1 MVKIGG
7 EFLSILQNLSVN
19 ISSLH
24 LIFYSISSGAI
35 LCALSSDIV
44 MNSILGII
52 AILVIAWLL
61 STDRKNINLRTVS
74 LAFVLQVTFAL
85 LVLYVPA
92 GKEALNSVT
101 QAVSNL
107 INYGQEGIAFLF
119 GGLATGG
126 FTFAINVLCII
137 IFFSALIS
145 GLYHIGLMPKVI
157 NVIGGGLQRLLSIG
171 RAESLSA
178 TANIF
183 VGMIEAPLVVKPYL
197 RHMSDS
203 QFFAVMTGGLAS
215 VAGGTLVGYAS
226 LGVDLNF
233 LIAAAF
239 MSAPA
244 GLLMAKI
251 LVPETQQ
258 TSPDME
264 LENVDLPRAT
274 NVVEAMADGAMS
286 GLKIAVAVGA
296 TLLAFVSVIAMLNGI
311 LGWFGG
317 LIGMELSFELVL
329 GYLFAPIAW
338 LLGIPWNEVITAGS
352 LIGTKVVVN
361 EFVAFIQL
369 MEVQDQLSEH
379 SQAIVIFALCGFANI
394 STMAMLIGGLG
405 SLVPERRS
413 FISKYGFK
421 AIAAGVLAN
430 LMSAAVAGVVLGL

>member
-1 MVKIGG
+1 M
-7 EFLSILQNLSVN
+7 N
-19 ISSLH
+19 SL
-24 LIFYSISSGAI
+24 LGVVAI
-35 LCALSSDIV
+35 LLF
-44 MNSILGII
+44 
-52 AILVIAWLL
+52 AWLL
-61 STDRKNINLRTVS
+61 SSNRKNIRLKTVG
-74 LAFVLQVTFAL
+74 LAFALQVAFAL

-92 GKEALNSVT
+92 GKNALNGVT
-101 QAVSNL
+101 GAVSNL

-126 FTFAINVLCII
+126 FTFAINVLGII

-157 NVIGGGLQRLLSIG
+157 NLIGGALQKLLGTG

-197 RHMSDS
+197 KHMSDS
-203 QFFAVMTGGLAS
+203 QFFAVMTCGLAS

-226 LGVDLNF
+226 LGVELNY

-251 LVPETQQ
+251 LMPETEAQAEDVQ
-258 TSPDME
+258 M
-264 LENVDLPRAT
+264 ENVEMPKAT

-286 GLKIAVAVGA
+286 GLRIAVAVGA
-296 TLLAFVSVIAMLNGI
+296 TLLAFVSVIALLNGL
-311 LGWFGG
+311 LGWVGSWFG
-317 LIGMELSFELVL
+317 ISLSFELIL
-329 GYLFAPIAW
+329 GYLFAPVAW
-338 LLGIPWNEVITAGS
+338 LLGIPWHEAITAGS
-352 LIGTKVVVN
+352 LIGNKIVVN

-369 MEVQDQLSEH
+369 MQVKQELSAH
-379 SQAIVIFALCGFANI
+379 SQAIVTFALCGFANI

-405 SLVPERRS
+405 SLVPEKRS
-413 FISKYGFK
+413 FISKYGFR
-421 AIAAGVLAN
+421 AITAGVLAN
-430 LMSAAVAGVVLGL
+430 LMSASIAGVILSL

>member
-1 MVKIGG
+1 
-7 EFLSILQNLSVN
+7 
-19 ISSLH
+19 
-24 LIFYSISSGAI
+24 
-35 LCALSSDIV
+35 

-52 AILVIAWLL
+52 AILALAWLL
-61 STDRKNINLRTVS
+61 STNRKNINLKTVS
-74 LAFVLQVTFAL
+74 LAFALQITFAL

-92 GKEALNSVT
+92 GKEVLNNVT
-101 QAVSNL
+101 GAVSNL

-126 FTFAINVLCII
+126 FTFAINVLGII
-137 IFFSALIS
+137 VFFSALIS

-157 NVIGGGLQRLLSIG
+157 NVIGGGLQKLLGIG

-197 RHMSDS
+197 RQMTDS

-251 LVPETQQ
+251 LVPETEKIDAQVEM
-258 TSPDME
+258 D
-264 LENVDLPRAT
+264 NVDMPRAT

-286 GLKIAVAVGA
+286 GLRIAVAVGA
-296 TLLAFVSVIAMLNGI
+296 TLLAFISVIAMLNGM
-311 LGWFGG
+311 LGWIGG
-317 LIGMELSFELVL
+317 LVGMELSFELIL
-329 GYLFAPIAW
+329 GYLFAPVAW
-338 LLGIPWNEVITAGS
+338 LLGVPWSEAITAGS
-352 LIGTKVVVN
+352 LIGNKVVVN

-369 MEVQDQLSEH
+369 MEVKSQLSEH
-379 SQAIVIFALCGFANI
+379 SQAIVTFALCGFANI

-413 FISKYGFK
+413 FISQYGFR
-421 AIAAGVLAN
+421 AIAAGVMAN
-430 LMSAAVAGVVLGL
+430 LMSASIAGVILSL

>member
-1 MVKIGG
+1 
-7 EFLSILQNLSVN
+7 
-19 ISSLH
+19 
-24 LIFYSISSGAI
+24 
-35 LCALSSDIV
+35 
-44 MNSILGII
+44 MNSILGIV
-52 AILVIAWLL
+52 AILALAWLL
-61 STDRKNINLRTVS
+61 STNRKNINLKTVS
-74 LAFVLQVTFAL
+74 LAFALQITFAL

-92 GKEALNSVT
+92 GKEVLKNVT
-101 QAVSNL
+101 GAVSNL

-126 FTFAINVLCII
+126 FTFAINVLGII
-137 IFFSALIS
+137 VFFSALIS

-157 NVIGGGLQRLLSIG
+157 NVIGGGLQKLLGIG

-197 RHMSDS
+197 RQMTDS

-251 LVPETQQ
+251 LVPETEKIDAQVEI
-258 TSPDME
+258 D
-264 LENVDLPRAT
+264 NVDMPRAT

-286 GLKIAVAVGA
+286 GLRIAVAVGA
-296 TLLAFVSVIAMLNGI
+296 TLLAFISVIAMLNGM
-311 LGWFGG
+311 LGWIGG
-317 LIGMELSFELVL
+317 LVGMELSFELIL
-329 GYLFAPIAW
+329 GYLFAPVAW
-338 LLGIPWNEVITAGS
+338 LLGVPWNEAITVGS
-352 LIGTKVVVN
+352 LIGNKVVVN

-369 MEVQDQLSEH
+369 MEVKSQLSEH
-379 SQAIVIFALCGFANI
+379 SQAIVTFALCGFANI

-413 FISKYGFK
+413 FISQYGFR
-421 AIAAGVLAN
+421 AIAAGVMAN
-430 LMSAAVAGVVLGL
+430 LMSASIAGVILSL

>member
-1 MVKIGG
+1 
-7 EFLSILQNLSVN
+7 
-19 ISSLH
+19 
-24 LIFYSISSGAI
+24 
-35 LCALSSDIV
+35 
-44 MNSILGII
+44 MNSILGIV
-52 AILVIAWLL
+52 AILFVAWLL
-61 STDRKNINLRTVS
+61 STNRKSINLKTVS
-74 LAFVLQVTFAL
+74 LAFALQISFAL

-92 GKEALNSVT
+92 GKEVLNTVT
-101 QAVSNL
+101 GAVSNL

-126 FTFAINVLCII
+126 FTFAINVLGII

-157 NVIGGGLQRLLSIG
+157 NVIGGGLQKLLGIG

-197 RHMSDS
+197 KHMTDS
-203 QFFAVMTGGLAS
+203 QFFAVMVGGLAS

-251 LVPETQQ
+251 MVPETEVID
-258 TSPDME
+258 TETE
-264 LENVDLPRAT
+264 LDNVEMPRAT

-286 GLKIAVAVGA
+286 GLRIAVAVGA
-296 TLLAFVSVIAMLNGI
+296 TLLAFISVIAMLNGM
-311 LGWFGG
+311 LGWLGS
-317 LIGMELSFELVL
+317 LMGMELSFELIL
-329 GYLFAPIAW
+329 GYLFAPVAW
-338 LLGIPWNEVITAGS
+338 LLGIPWSEAITAGS
-352 LIGTKVVVN
+352 LIGNKIVVN

-369 MEVQDQLSEH
+369 MDVKAQLSTH
-379 SQAIVIFALCGFANI
+379 SQAIVTFALCGFANI

-405 SLVPERRS
+405 SVVPEKRP
-413 FISKYGFK
+413 FISKYGFR
-421 AIAAGVLAN
+421 AIAAGVMAN
-430 LMSAAVAGVVLGL
+430 LMSASIAGVILSL

>member
-1 MVKIGG
+1 M
-7 EFLSILQNLSVN
+7 N
-19 ISSLH
+19 SL
-24 LIFYSISSGAI
+24 LGVVAI
-35 LCALSSDIV
+35 LLF
-44 MNSILGII
+44 
-52 AILVIAWLL
+52 AWLL
-61 STDRKNINLRTVS
+61 STNRKNIRLKTVG
-74 LAFVLQVTFAL
+74 LAFALQVAFAL

-92 GKEALNSVT
+92 GKNALNGVT
-101 QAVSNL
+101 GAVSNL

-126 FTFAINVLCII
+126 FTFAINVLGII

-157 NVIGGGLQRLLSIG
+157 NLIGGALQKLLGTG

-197 RHMSDS
+197 KHMSDS
-203 QFFAVMTGGLAS
+203 QFFAVMTCGLAS

-226 LGVDLNF
+226 LGVELNY

-251 LVPETQQ
+251 LMPETEAQAEDVQ
-258 TSPDME
+258 MK
-264 LENVDLPRAT
+264 NVEMPKAT

-286 GLKIAVAVGA
+286 GLRIAVAVGA
-296 TLLAFVSVIAMLNGI
+296 TLLAFVSVIALLNGL
-311 LGWFGG
+311 LGWVGSWFG
-317 LIGMELSFELVL
+317 ISLSFELIL
-329 GYLFAPIAW
+329 GYLFAPVAW
-338 LLGIPWNEVITAGS
+338 LLGIPWHEAITAGS
-352 LIGTKVVVN
+352 LIGNKIVVN

-369 MEVQDQLSEH
+369 MQVKQELSAH
-379 SQAIVIFALCGFANI
+379 SQAIVTFALCGFANI

-405 SLVPERRS
+405 SLVPEKRS
-413 FISKYGFK
+413 FISKYGFR
-421 AIAAGVLAN
+421 AITAGVLAN
-430 LMSAAVAGVVLGL
+430 LMSASIAGVILSL

>member
-1 MVKIGG
+1 
-7 EFLSILQNLSVN
+7 
-19 ISSLH
+19 
-24 LIFYSISSGAI
+24 
-35 LCALSSDIV
+35 
-44 MNSILGII
+44 MNSILGIV
-52 AILVIAWLL
+52 AILFVAWLL
-61 STDRKNINLRTVS
+61 STNRKSINLKTVS
-74 LAFVLQVTFAL
+74 LAFALQISFAL

-92 GKEALNSVT
+92 GKEVLNTVT
-101 QAVSNL
+101 GAVSNL

-126 FTFAINVLCII
+126 FTFAINVLGII

-157 NVIGGGLQRLLSIG
+157 NVIGGGLQKLLGIG

-197 RHMSDS
+197 KHMTDS
-203 QFFAVMTGGLAS
+203 QFFAVMVGGLAS

-251 LVPETQQ
+251 MVPETEAID
-258 TSPDME
+258 TETE
-264 LENVDLPRAT
+264 LDNVEMPRAT

-286 GLKIAVAVGA
+286 GLRIAVAVGA
-296 TLLAFVSVIAMLNGI
+296 TLLAFISVIAMLNGM
-311 LGWFGG
+311 LGWLGS
-317 LIGMELSFELVL
+317 LMGMELSFELIL
-329 GYLFAPIAW
+329 GYLFAPVAW
-338 LLGIPWNEVITAGS
+338 LLGIPWSEAITAGS
-352 LIGTKVVVN
+352 LIGNKIVVN

-369 MEVQDQLSEH
+369 MDVKAQLSTH
-379 SQAIVIFALCGFANI
+379 SQAIVTFALCGFANI

-405 SLVPERRS
+405 SVVPEKRP
-413 FISKYGFK
+413 FISKYGFR
-421 AIAAGVLAN
+421 AIAAGVMAN
-430 LMSAAVAGVVLGL
+430 LMSASIAGVILSL

>member
-1 MVKIGG
+1 
-7 EFLSILQNLSVN
+7 
-19 ISSLH
+19 
-24 LIFYSISSGAI
+24 
-35 LCALSSDIV
+35 

-52 AILVIAWLL
+52 AIFALAWLL
-61 STDRKNINLRTVS
+61 STNRKNINLKTVS
-74 LAFVLQVTFAL
+74 LAFALQVTFAL

-101 QAVSNL
+101 AAVSNL

-126 FTFAINVLCII
+126 FTFAINVLGII
-137 IFFSALIS
+137 VFFSALIS
-145 GLYHIGLMPKVI
+145 GLYHIGIMPKVI
-157 NVIGGGLQRLLSIG
+157 NVIGGGLQKLLGIG

-197 RHMSDS
+197 RQMTDS
-203 QFFAVMTGGLAS
+203 QLFAVMTGGLAS

-244 GLLMAKI
+244 GLLMAKL
-251 LVPETQQ
+251 LVPETEKIDAQVEI
-258 TSPDME
+258 D
-264 LENVDLPRAT
+264 NVDMPRAT

-286 GLKIAVAVGA
+286 GLRIAVAVGA
-296 TLLAFVSVIAMLNGI
+296 TLLAFISVIAMLNGM
-311 LGWFGG
+311 LGWAGSLVG
-317 LIGMELSFELVL
+317 IELSFELIL
-329 GYLFAPIAW
+329 GYLFAPVAW
-338 LLGIPWNEVITAGS
+338 LLGVPWNEAITAGS
-352 LIGTKVVVN
+352 LIGNKVVVN

-369 MEVQDQLSEH
+369 MEVKSQLSDH
-379 SQAIVIFALCGFANI
+379 SQAIVTFALCGFANI

-413 FISKYGFK
+413 FISKYGFR
-421 AIAAGVLAN
+421 AIAAGVMAN
-430 LMSAAVAGVVLGL
+430 LMSAAIVGVILSL

>member
-1 MVKIGG
+1 
-7 EFLSILQNLSVN
+7 
-19 ISSLH
+19 
-24 LIFYSISSGAI
+24 
-35 LCALSSDIV
+35 

-52 AILVIAWLL
+52 AILALAWLL
-61 STDRKNINLRTVS
+61 STNRKNINLKTVS
-74 LAFVLQVTFAL
+74 LAFALQVTFAL
-85 LVLYVPA
+85 LVLYVPV

-101 QAVSNL
+101 AAVSTL

-126 FTFAINVLCII
+126 FTFAINVLGII
-137 IFFSALIS
+137 VFFSALIS
-145 GLYHIGLMPKVI
+145 GLYHIGIMPKVI
-157 NVIGGGLQRLLSIG
+157 NVIGGGLQKLLGIG

-197 RHMSDS
+197 RQMTDS
-203 QFFAVMTGGLAS
+203 QLFAVMTGGLAS

-244 GLLMAKI
+244 GLLMAKL
-251 LVPETQQ
+251 LVPETEKIDAQVEI
-258 TSPDME
+258 D
-264 LENVDLPRAT
+264 NVDMPRAT

-286 GLKIAVAVGA
+286 GLRIAVAVGA
-296 TLLAFVSVIAMLNGI
+296 TLLAFISVIAMLNGM
-311 LGWFGG
+311 LGWVGSLVG
-317 LIGMELSFELVL
+317 IELSFELIL
-329 GYLFAPIAW
+329 GYLFAPVAW
-338 LLGIPWNEVITAGS
+338 LLGVPWNEAITAGS
-352 LIGTKVVVN
+352 LIGNKVVVN

-369 MEVQDQLSEH
+369 MEVKSQLSEH
-379 SQAIVIFALCGFANI
+379 SQAIVTFALCGFANI

-413 FISKYGFK
+413 FISKYGFR
-421 AIAAGVLAN
+421 AIAAGVMAN
-430 LMSAAVAGVVLGL
+430 LMSAAIVGVILSL

>member
-1 MVKIGG
+1 
-7 EFLSILQNLSVN
+7 
-19 ISSLH
+19 
-24 LIFYSISSGAI
+24 
-35 LCALSSDIV
+35 

-52 AILVIAWLL
+52 AILALAWLL
-61 STDRKNINLRTVS
+61 STNRKNINLKTVS
-74 LAFVLQVTFAL
+74 LAFALQVTFAL

-101 QAVSNL
+101 AAVSNL

-126 FTFAINVLCII
+126 FTFAINVLGII
-137 IFFSALIS
+137 VFFSALIS
-145 GLYHIGLMPKVI
+145 GLYHIGIMPKVI
-157 NVIGGGLQRLLSIG
+157 NVIGGGLQKLLGIG

-197 RHMSDS
+197 RQMTDS
-203 QFFAVMTGGLAS
+203 QLFAVMTGGLAS

-244 GLLMAKI
+244 GLLMAKL
-251 LVPETQQ
+251 LVPETEKIDAQVEI
-258 TSPDME
+258 D
-264 LENVDLPRAT
+264 NVDMPRAT

-286 GLKIAVAVGA
+286 GLRIAVAVGA
-296 TLLAFVSVIAMLNGI
+296 TLLAFISVIAMLNGMLSWAGSLVGI
-311 LGWFGG
+311 
-317 LIGMELSFELVL
+317 ELSFELIL
-329 GYLFAPIAW
+329 GYLFAPVAW
-338 LLGIPWNEVITAGS
+338 LLGVPWSEAITAGS
-352 LIGTKVVVN
+352 LIGNKVVVN

-369 MEVQDQLSEH
+369 MEVKSQLSDH
-379 SQAIVIFALCGFANI
+379 SQAIVTFALCGFANI

-413 FISKYGFK
+413 FISKYGFR
-421 AIAAGVLAN
+421 AIAAGVMAN
-430 LMSAAVAGVVLGL
+430 LMSAAIVGVILSL